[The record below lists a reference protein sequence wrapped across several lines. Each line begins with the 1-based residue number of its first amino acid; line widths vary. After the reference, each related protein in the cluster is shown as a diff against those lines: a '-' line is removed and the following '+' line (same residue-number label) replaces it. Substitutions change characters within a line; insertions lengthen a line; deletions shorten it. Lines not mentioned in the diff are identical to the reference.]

1 MSIFESFGLSPIGV
15 TDLHVLCIHG
25 VVSVVARVG
34 STHGVLARAPPS
46 LPPEAPL
53 ERGLNQVLVQVNIEG
68 FVLGKGY
75 EVVPPQH
82 AQRFVTAARCVCTV
96 SESAE
101 LWVDAA
107 QGGRHAGV
115 VYVRCTIQRYYK
127 TKVLLSKVLFGQ
139 RYYKTKVLSRT
150 KIRPILEKSQYLR
163 YFN

>member
-75 EVVPPQH
+75 EVVPPPTCAAVCNRCQMCMYR
-82 AQRFVTAARCVCTV
+82 QRER
-96 SESAE
+96 
-101 LWVDAA
+101 
-107 QGGRHAGV
+107 
-115 VYVRCTIQRYYK
+115 
-127 TKVLLSKVLFGQ
+127 
-139 RYYKTKVLSRT
+139 
-150 KIRPILEKSQYLR
+150 
-163 YFN
+163 